1 MRYGIFADIH
11 ANEPALDAVLAAL
24 EAEQVDR
31 LLCLGDLVG
40 YGADARRCVEKVRAL
55 DIPVIAGNHDWAVA
69 GRLGL
74 EYFNPHARAAVIW
87 TRGELDDEAVRWLA
101 SLEPIDTV
109 GDLTLAHGTVH
120 EPELFEYM
128 TTGYDAYRSFAAM
141 KTDVG
146 FVGHSHV
153 PVAFFFDGTAVTYS
167 VEADLTRGD
176 RRVIANPGSVGQ
188 PRDED
193 PRASYL
199 VYDDEDGRLLQRR
212 VEYDIEEAARR
223 ILDAGLP
230 PILAERL
237 HVGR

>member
-1 MRYGIFADIH
+1 VRYGIFADIH

-24 EAEQVDR
+24 EGDGVDR

-40 YGADARRCVEKVRAL
+40 YGADARACVDKVRGL
-55 DIPVIAGNHDWAVA
+55 GIPVIAGNHDWAVA

-74 EYFNPHARAAVIW
+74 EYFNPHARDAVLW
-87 TRGELDDEAVRWLA
+87 TREQLTEEDLTWLA
-101 SLEPIDTV
+101 GLETLQIHASF
-109 GDLTLAHGTVH
+109 TLAHGTVH
-120 EPELFEYM
+120 DPDAFEYL
-128 TTGYDAYRSFAAM
+128 TTGYDAYRSFSAM
-141 KTDVG
+141 TTDVG

-167 VEADLTRGD
+167 VEADIEVGG

-193 PRASYL
+193 PRAAYL
-199 VYDDEDGRLLQRR
+199 IYDEDASRIHLRR
-212 VEYDIEEAARR
+212 VVYDIEEASRR

-237 HVGR
+237 HIGR

>member
-11 ANEPALDAVLAAL
+11 ANEPALEAVLAAL
-24 EAEQVDR
+24 ETEQVDR
-31 LLCLGDLVG
+31 LFCLGDLVG
-40 YGADARRCVEKVRAL
+40 YGADARACVERVRAL

-69 GRLGL
+69 ARLGL

-87 TRGELDDEAVRWLA
+87 TRGELDDEAIRWLA
-101 SLEPIDTV
+101 SLEPLEVV

-120 EPELFEYM
+120 EPEMFEYM

-141 KTDVG
+141 TTDVG

-167 VEADLTRGD
+167 VDDDLTRGE

-199 VYDDEDGRLLQRR
+199 VYDDAEGRLLQRR
-212 VEYDIEEAARR
+212 VEYDVEEAARR